1 MHPWFKWIS
10 WINPVAYA
18 FEGLFV
24 NELHGQRFACSSL
37 VPTGAGYVH
46 SGNNF
51 VCAVAGAVV
60 GQTTVSGDD
69 YLEAQFQYSY
79 SHIWRNLGFMFA
91 FMFFFLFVYLF
102 ATEFNSATSS
112 SAEVLVFRRGHVPKQ
127 LVAAEKAAKGD
138 DEAPA
143 SAGVTGANGAGK
155 DDAEL
160 EKEQDDQVQAL
171 APQTDVFT
179 WKDVCYDIK
188 IKGEPRRLLDNVS
201 GWVKPGTLTALM
213 GVSGAGKTTLL
224 DVLAQRVSMGVVTGD
239 MLVSG
244 KPLDESFQRNTGYVQ
259 QQDLHLETT
268 TVREALR
275 FSAMLRQPKSVSKRE
290 KYEFV
295 EDVIKMLNMQ
305 EFAEAVVGVPGEG
318 LNVEQRKLLTI
329 GVELAA
335 KPALLLFLD
344 EPTSGLD
351 SQSSW
356 AIVAFLR
363 KLADNGQA
371 VLATIHQPS
380 AILFQEFDRLLFL
393 AKGGKTVYFG
403 DVGKNSRTLL
413 DYFESNGADKCGDDD
428 NPAEVNISRSVSK
441 KLLLKWRQVHA
452 HDGWRR
458 PNWKIYQRLARRL
471 EELPTSTRRPKRTV
485 PNQVR
490 NERPASR
497 RDRGETHRIRYAL
510 YQPTQGSNRPS
521 IPTILAHTRLH
532 LL

>member
-1 MHPWFKWIS
+1 MSQIYRSVAASTKTVSQALAIAGVVTLIIVIYAGFVIPRPLMHPWFKWLS

-18 FEGLFV
+18 FEALFV
-24 NELHGQRFACSSL
+24 NELHAQEFICSAL
-37 VPTGAGYVH
+37 VPSGPGYSLTGDQ
-46 SGNNF
+46 F
-51 VCAVAGAVV
+51 VCAVAGAIQ
-60 GQTTVSGDD
+60 GQSTVSGDN
-69 YLEAQFQYSY
+69 YLHSAFQYSY
-79 SHIWRNLGFMFA
+79 THIWRNLGFMFA
-91 FMFFFLFVYLF
+91 FMIFFLFVYLL
-102 ATEFNSATSS
+102 ATEFNATTGS
-112 SAEVLVFRRGHVPKQ
+112 SAEVLVFRRGHVPKH
-127 LVAAEKAAKGD
+127 LEAAEKVTKNDEEAQIQAGASVLNADAQLAKERD
-138 DEAPA
+138 KH
-143 SAGVTGANGAGK
+143 VR
-155 DDAEL
+155 
-160 EKEQDDQVQAL
+160 AL

-224 DVLAQRVSMGVVTGD
+224 DVLAQRVSIGVVTGD
-239 MLVSG
+239 LLVSG
-244 KPLDESFQRNTGYVQ
+244 IPLDASFQRKTGYVQ

-275 FSAMLRQPKSVSKRE
+275 FSALLRQPKSVSRKE

-295 EDVIKMLNMQ
+295 EDVIKMLNMN
-305 EFAEAVVGVPGEG
+305 EFAEAIVGVPGEG

-356 AIVAFLR
+356 AIIAFLR
-363 KLADNGQA
+363 QLADSGQA

-403 DVGKNSRTLL
+403 DIGKNSETLL
-413 DYFESNGADKCGDDD
+413 NYFESNGAEKCGEND
-428 NPAEVNISRSVSK
+428 NPAEVST
-441 KLLLKWRQVHA
+441 
-452 HDGWRR
+452 
-458 PNWKIYQRLARRL
+458 YQS
-471 EELPTSTRRPKRTV
+471 PHQ
-485 PNQVR
+485 NC
-490 NERPASR
+490 
-497 RDRGETHRIRYAL
+497 D
-510 YQPTQGSNRPS
+510 
-521 IPTILAHTRLH
+521 
-532 LL
+532 